1 MVQEGA
7 YGASLARLAKAR
19 SGVKMLWQHDPT
31 RPIGVWDEVRED
43 GRGLCVKGRL
53 LLEVQAA
60 REAHVLLQ
68 AGAIDGLSIG
78 YRTLRS
84 EAKGGRRLL
93 HEIEL
98 WEVSLVTFPM
108 LPEARVRAEC
118 RAGPGGGPGAGAG
131 GELPRGQGRC
141 WREAAGE
148 NWRHQGK
155 SSMAK
160 VESEA
165 RAGTAAPGMGPHME
179 VKAAVSGFLGEFN
192 AFQSDIKAK
201 LQEQES
207 RLAMLDRK
215 SIAMNRP
222 PLARAAE
229 TETPHKKAFAAY
241 LRSGDDDGLRG
252 LTVEEKALST
262 AVAAD
267 GGYLVDPVTASQIVG
282 VLRSSASIRTI
293 ANVVTVEASAF
304 DVLVDHT
311 DIGVGLGDRDRR
323 RSRETG
329 TPQVDRISIPLHE
342 LSALPKASQR
352 LLDDSAFDVEG
363 WLAQRI
369 ADKFSRAEASAFISG
384 DGTDKPTGF
393 LNYPKVDND
402 LFAWGSL
409 GYVPTGADGD
419 FDAAEPA
426 DAIVD
431 LVYALGARYRANAT
445 FVMNSKTA
453 GAVRKMKDADGRFLW
468 SDGLAAGEPARL
480 MGYPVLI
487 AEDMPDIASGAFA
500 IAYGD
505 FRAGYTVAE
514 RPDLRILRDP
524 FSAKPHVLFYAT
536 KRIGGDVSD
545 FAAIKLL
552 KFASA

>member
-1 MVQEGA
+1 MQ
-7 YGASLARLAKAR
+7 KAE
-19 SGVKMLWQHDPT
+19 SK
-31 RPIGVWDEVRED
+31 
-43 GRGLCVKGRL
+43 
-53 LLEVQAA
+53 
-60 REAHVLLQ
+60 
-68 AGAIDGLSIG
+68 S
-78 YRTLRS
+78 
-84 EAKGGRRLL
+84 
-93 HEIEL
+93 
-98 WEVSLVTFPM
+98 
-108 LPEARVRAEC
+108 RAETASGADPS
-118 RAGPGGGPGAGAG
+118 AGP
-131 GELPRGQGRC
+131 Q
-141 WREAAGE
+141 
-148 NWRHQGK
+148 
-155 SSMAK
+155 
-160 VESEA
+160 
-165 RAGTAAPGMGPHME
+165 ME
-179 VKAAVSGFLGEFN
+179 VKAALSGFLAEFN

-201 LQEQES
+201 LQEQET

-229 TETPHKKAFAAY
+229 TETPHRKAFAAY

-282 VLRSSASIRTI
+282 VLRSSASIRAI
-293 ANVVTVEASAF
+293 ANVVSVEASAF

-311 DIGVGLGDRDRR
+311 DIGSGWATESGAQA
-323 RSRETG
+323 ETG
-329 TPQVDRISIPLHE
+329 TPQVDRISILLHE

-369 ADKFSRAEASAFISG
+369 ADKFSRAEASAFIGG
-384 DGTDKPTGF
+384 DGIDKPTGF
-393 LNYPKVDND
+393 LSYPKVDNEV
-402 LFAWGSL
+402 FAWGSL
-409 GYVPTGADGD
+409 GYVPTGAAGD
-419 FDAAEPA
+419 FSASDPA

-431 LVYALGARYRANAT
+431 LVYSLGARYRANGT

-468 SDGLAAGEPARL
+468 SDSLAAGEPARL

-487 AEDMPDIASGAFA
+487 AEDMPDIGAGTYA
-500 IAYGD
+500 IAFGD

-552 KFASA
+552 KFATA